1 MNSPINRET
10 LTPMMQQYMAIKDAH
25 PNALVLF
32 RLGDFY
38 ELFFDDAI
46 TASQTLGIVLTARD
60 AGGQKAPMCG
70 VPHHSVDKYIEPL
83 IDAGFHLAIC
93 EQTDEIDATTNIV
106 KRVVTS
112 IVTPGTFTGYTSDD
126 ARYIAAYY
134 EPQFVYAN
142 VATGDVFLETM
153 DRALVAG
160 RLATLAILELIVTE
174 TDPLS
179 LDGIAIAKIPL
190 KAVTVHPGF
199 DEALGLLYGYLKHT
213 KGREVS
219 HFKSPQLLR
228 QEDALTLDA
237 STMAQLELFE
247 SSYQKTKRGSLR
259 HVLDHTKT
267 AMGRR
272 KLSQWLARPSRN
284 QTELEARLHLVETF
298 VQSVHYTADTRHL
311 LEAVYDIDR
320 LVGKVHL
327 RTASPK
333 DIKQLET
340 SLIALP
346 KLQTL
351 LSPVDEMTPYTTS
364 FSKLTSLTD
373 VVATALVDIPP
384 LSTKEGGIF
393 QLGYDKALDKLM
405 TIHETV
411 QTRLHTLEQQ
421 EQERTGI
428 KKLKIGFNKPFGYYI
443 EVTKGQ
449 LNHLDASRYTRK
461 QTLVNAERFITDE
474 LKAIESDLLT
484 AEERRV
490 ALEATLFD
498 ELLTTISAHKELLQ
512 EAANGLAMVDVIANL
527 AYVAETNRYVKPT
540 FGTACR
546 IVQGRHPVIESL
558 MPRFVANDTTLDAT
572 TKMLLITGPNMSGKS
587 TYIRQVALIAIL
599 AQIGSFVPADSATLP
614 LFDAI
619 YTRIGASDDV
629 LSGQSTFMVEMREV
643 YQALANATANSL
655 LIFDEIGRGTATF
668 DGVAIA
674 QATLEYIAQSI
685 KAYTL
690 FSTHY
695 HELTTLEHTL
705 GTLQNIHV
713 SAEEQKGDLVFHYHV
728 LPGAVDKSYGIHV
741 AKLAK
746 LPSPLLKRANDILR
760 TLEARGVQEV
770 TLFAQPNADTLRDRL
785 AATNLDEL
793 TPKAALALL
802 YQWKTDDE

>member
-1 MNSPINRET
+1 MNSTINRET
-10 LTPMMQQYMAIKDAH
+10 LTPMMQQYMTIKEAH
-25 PNALVLF
+25 PNTLVLF

-60 AGGQKAPMCG
+60 AGQQKAPMCG
-70 VPHHSVDKYIEPL
+70 VPYHSVDKYIEPL
-83 IDAGFHLAIC
+83 IDAGFHVAIC
-93 EQTDEIDATTNIV
+93 EQTDEIDTATKIV

-112 IVTPGTFTGYTSDD
+112 IVTPGTFTGYSSDD
-126 ARYIAAYY
+126 ARFIAAYY
-134 EPQFVYAN
+134 PPQFVYAN
-142 VATGDVFLETM
+142 VATGDVFVETV
-153 DRALVAG
+153 DTVNVASS
-160 RLATLAILELIVTE
+160 LATLAIRELIVSETE
-174 TDPLS
+174 SLT
-179 LDGIAIAKIPL
+179 LDGISIARIP
-190 KAVTVHPGF
+190 VTPTTVYPGF
-199 DEALGLLYGYLKHT
+199 DEALGLLYGYCKQNKL
-213 KGREVS
+213 RDLS
-219 HFKSPQLLR
+219 HFKSPKRLR
-228 QEDALTLDA
+228 QEDAMTLDA
-237 STMAQLELFE
+237 STIAQLELFE
-247 SSYQKTKRGSLR
+247 SSYQKTKQGSLR
-259 HVLDHTKT
+259 YVLDHTKT

-272 KLSQWLARPSRN
+272 LLSQWLARPSRN
-284 QTELEARLHLVETF
+284 QTELEARLALVETF
-298 VQSVHYTADTRHL
+298 VASIHYTSDTRHL

-333 DIKQLET
+333 DIKQLEA
-340 SLIALP
+340 SLLALP

-351 LSPVDEMTPYTTS
+351 LSPIKEVASYTGS

-373 VVATALVDIPP
+373 LLAKALVEIPP
-384 LSTKEGGIF
+384 LSSKEGGIF
-393 QLGYDKALDKLM
+393 QLGYDNTLDELM
-405 TIHETV
+405 TIHQSV
-411 QTRLHTLEQQ
+411 QTRLQTLEQQ

-449 LNHLDASRYTRK
+449 LNNLDASRYTRK
-461 QTLVNAERFITDE
+461 QTLVNAERFITEE
-474 LKAIESDLLT
+474 LKAIETDLFT

-490 ALEATLFD
+490 SLEATLFE
-498 ELLTTISAHKELLQ
+498 ELLHKVSSYKELLQ
-512 EAANGLAMVDVIANL
+512 EAATGVATLDVIANF

-540 FGTACR
+540 FGHECR

-558 MPRFVANDTTLDAT
+558 IPRFVANDTTLNAT
-572 TKMLLITGPNMSGKS
+572 TNMVLITGPNMSGKS

-599 AQIGSFVPADSATLP
+599 AQIGSFVPAVSATLP

-629 LSGQSTFMVEMREV
+629 LHGQSTFMVEMREV
-643 YQALANATANSL
+643 YQALAHATANSL

-674 QATLEYIAQSI
+674 QATLEYIAQRI
-685 KAYTL
+685 KAFTL

-746 LPSPLLKRANDILR
+746 LPAPLVKRANDILR
-760 TLEARGVQEV
+760 TLESRGVQEV
-770 TLFAQPNADTLRDRL
+770 TLFAQPTSDTLRDRL
-785 AATNLDEL
+785 AGINLDDVS
-793 TPKAALALL
+793 PKDALALL